1 MKSKK
6 LSVLYWVFTVFLS
19 IIMGTAGIILL
30 FRLDGSLK
38 VIHHLGYPVY
48 FATLLGL
55 TRLGGVAAVLL
66 PVPKGVREWAYA
78 GLTFDL
84 LVTIFSILA
93 SGLRVASIIQPVIVL
108 IVVLGSYVCWRKR
121 CVCADGLRQMPAPE

>member
-38 VIHHLGYPVY
+38 VTHHRGYPVY

-121 CVCADGLRQMPAPE
+121 CICADGLRQMPAPE